1 MRPGVRLS
9 LDVGKA
15 RVGVARCDPSGMM
28 AFPVETVARDS
39 AMARILDIIAEY
51 DPLEV
56 VIGNPVN
63 LRNEQTA
70 STIDSHEFAM
80 QLASHV
86 SVPLRMVDERMTTS
100 AALGALRDSGRNAK
114 NSRAVVDQ
122 VAAVILL
129 QTCLDAERG
138 GRILGETVEVHRD

>member
-1 MRPGVRLS
+1 MRNGVRLS

-15 RVGVARCDPSGMM
+15 RVGVARCDPGGMM
-28 AFPVETVARDS
+28 AFPVETVPRERALER
-39 AMARILDIIAEY
+39 IAEIVEEY
-51 DPLEV
+51 EPIEV

-70 STIDSHEFAM
+70 STVDSQEFAQDM
-80 QLASHV
+80 LARV
-86 SVPLRMVDERMTTS
+86 SVPLRLVDERMTTS

-114 NSRAVVDQ
+114 NSRGVVDQ

-138 GRILGETVEVHRD
+138 GRILGELVEANRD

>member
-1 MRPGVRLS
+1 
-9 LDVGKA
+9 
-15 RVGVARCDPSGMM
+15 MM
-28 AFPVETVARDS
+28 AFPVETVPRERALV
-39 AMARILDIIAEY
+39 RIVEIIEEY
-51 DPLEV
+51 EPIEV

-70 STIDSHEFAM
+70 STVDSQEFAQDM
-80 QLASHV
+80 LTRV
-86 SVPLRMVDERMTTS
+86 SVPLRLVDERMTTS

-114 NSRAVVDQ
+114 NSRGVVDQ

-138 GRILGETVEVHRD
+138 GRILGELVEANRD

>member
-1 MRPGVRLS
+1 MRNGVRLS

-15 RVGVARCDPSGMM
+15 RVGVARCDPGGMM
-28 AFPVETVARDS
+28 AFPVETVPRERALV
-39 AMARILDIIAEY
+39 RIVEIIEEY
-51 DPLEV
+51 EPIEV

-70 STIDSHEFAM
+70 STVDSQEFAQDM
-80 QLASHV
+80 LTRV
-86 SVPLRMVDERMTTS
+86 SVPLRLVDERMTTS

-114 NSRAVVDQ
+114 NSRGVVDQ

-138 GRILGETVEVHRD
+138 GRILGELVEANRD

>member
-1 MRPGVRLS
+1 VRNGVRLS

-15 RVGVARCDPSGMM
+15 RVGVARCDPGGMM
-28 AFPVETVARDS
+28 AFPVETVPRERALV
-39 AMARILDIIAEY
+39 RIVEIIEEY
-51 DPLEV
+51 EPIEV

-70 STIDSHEFAM
+70 STVDSQEFAQDM
-80 QLASHV
+80 LTRV
-86 SVPLRMVDERMTTS
+86 SVPLRLVDERMTTS

-114 NSRAVVDQ
+114 NSRGVVDQ

-138 GRILGETVEVHRD
+138 GRILGELVEANRD

>member
-1 MRPGVRLS
+1 
-9 LDVGKA
+9 
-15 RVGVARCDPSGMM
+15 MM
-28 AFPVETVARDS
+28 AFPVETVPRDR
-39 AMARILDIIAEY
+39 ALDRVVEIIDEY
-51 DPLEV
+51 EPIEV

-70 STIDSHEFAM
+70 STVDSQEFA
-80 QLASHV
+80 QELSARV
-86 SVPLRMVDERMTTS
+86 SVPMRLVDERMTTS

-114 NSRAVVDQ
+114 NSRSVVDQ

-138 GRILGETVEVHRD
+138 GRILGELVEANRD